1 MALAEQ
7 VECGVPGRLA
17 RGPRSKAESTFGRLR
32 NAESP
37 GDERVSRDAF
47 EIMPTGNDI
56 AAMPAEM
63 RITPSYLTSHLV
75 EQYLP
80 LP

>member
-1 MALAEQ
+1 M
-7 VECGVPGRLA
+7 VYRGVWPADRDRKPSRLSA
-17 RGPRSKAESTFGRLR
+17 VYATRSRR
-32 NAESP
+32 

-80 LP
+80 FP